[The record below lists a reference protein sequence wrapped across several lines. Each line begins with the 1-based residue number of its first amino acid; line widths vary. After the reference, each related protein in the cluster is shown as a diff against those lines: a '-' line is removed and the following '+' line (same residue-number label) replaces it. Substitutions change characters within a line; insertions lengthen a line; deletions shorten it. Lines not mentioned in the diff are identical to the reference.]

1 MLSHKNE
8 GTPDDIAP
16 DFPKL
21 IMGLV
26 IWSDVDTT
34 TFDLFGLESE
44 EPNTP
49 SFITKFINVLF
60 HPDSV

>member
-1 MLSHKNE
+1 
-8 GTPDDIAP
+8 
-16 DFPKL
+16 
-21 IMGLV
+21 MGLV

-49 SFITKFINVLF
+49 SFITKFINGEVDVSLIPMAYF
-60 HPDSV
+60 SVDPAGPNIHGNDLK